1 MTTFRRLAWFA
12 TGLALIVIV
21 AGAWVRLTD
30 AGLGCPDWPGCYGMA
45 TWPSTPD
52 HLESATAEFSEFSE
66 NRVVDSGKAF
76 REMAHRYVA
85 GLLGLL
91 ILAMTVMAWRNRRDP
106 DQPVALPT
114 VLLALVTFQALLG
127 MWTVTLLLKPAI
139 VTAHL
144 AGGMATLSLLLLL
157 ALRSSPSPVPSLPA
171 RGERWAIW
179 IGFTVVVIQI
189 LLGGWVSTNYAALAC
204 PDFPACTG
212 VLWPETNF
220 SEGFRIWRGIGV
232 DYEGGVLDQP
242 ARVAIHMAHRIWAL
256 VVIGVLGWLFTR
268 LIKVEDLRTTAVW
281 MLTVLVAQVAI
292 GIYNV
297 VGSLPL
303 PNAVAHNGVAA
314 VLLGTFIVLL
324 HRTRRPSG

>member
-1 MTTFRRLAWFA
+1 MTMFRRLAWFA
-12 TGLALIVIV
+12 TGLTLIVIV

-30 AGLGCPDWPGCYGMA
+30 AGLGCPDWPGCYGMV
-45 TWPSTPD
+45 TWPNTPE
-52 HLESATAEFSEFSE
+52 HIEEATSRFSEFSE
-66 NRVVDSGKAF
+66 ARNVDSGKAF

-91 ILAMTVMAWRNRRDP
+91 ILGLTVMAWRNRRDP
-106 DQPVALPT
+106 DQPVALPS
-114 VLLALVTFQALLG
+114 LILALVTFQALLG

-144 AGGMATLSLLLLL
+144 AGGMTTFALLLLL
-157 ALRSSPSPVPSLPA
+157 ALRVTPSAAPSLPA
-171 RGERWAIW
+171 RGERWAVW
-179 IGFTVVVIQI
+179 IGFAVVVVQI

-212 VLWPETNF
+212 VLWPQTDF
-220 SEGFRIWRGIGV
+220 SEGFRIWRGVGV
-232 DYEGGVLDQP
+232 DYEGGILDQP

-256 VVIGVLGWLFTR
+256 VVIGVLLWLFSR
-268 LIKVEDLRTTAVW
+268 LIKVEDLRRTAGW
-281 MLTVLVAQVAI
+281 MLAVLIAQVAI

-314 VLLGTFIVLL
+314 ILLGTMIVLL
-324 HRTRRPSG
+324 HRTRRPAR